1 MKRTQSGGSKRAST
15 GGRDDEYAFAVL
27 HVVAVGRLS
36 ERLSP
41 ACACTECYAICS
53 DKIEIAD
60 SERFEKHG
68 LDGEPALLAERGAGP
83 TDSHFVDP
91 AFRYAS
97 AVPRVSLCVVFR
109 LVTDSCTPVTLACFS
124 VARLAPPSPLPRR
137 SQLLPVSR
145 HWNLVMP

>member
-36 ERLSP
+36 ERCP
-41 ACACTECYAICS
+41 RHVCAECYAICS

-60 SERFEKHG
+60 MERFEKHG
-68 LDGEPALLAERGAGP
+68 LDGEPALAERGAGP

-97 AVPRVSLCVVFR
+97 AVPRVSLCGVFC
-109 LVTDSCTPVTLACFS
+109 LVTESCTPVTLARFA
-124 VARLAPPSPLPRR
+124 VA
-137 SQLLPVSR
+137 
-145 HWNLVMP
+145 